1 MVMCMFNKI
10 NPIITTNFKSKNI
23 SQETKNPDLL
33 TEKKKTKDVSAVKI
47 CTFALAI
54 PAAIA
59 LTYLAVIEHKKPK
72 RLSFQ
77 KLLEQNNLEFK
88 NDILI
93 IKNTGEKYTGEL
105 KRSTGEFFPNGYG
118 EKIESQ
124 KFEKGIITEK
134 TYVNS
139 KGHEI
144 QGYFYKNG
152 KLRYEVFSNGK
163 RNKNNELC
171 FGFNDYN
178 EKGQPSTFGDGMITK
193 NKSLFETARK
203 YVENHNWG

>member
-1 MVMCMFNKI
+1 MFDKI
-10 NPIITTNFKSKNI
+10 NPIITTNFKSNVGQKA
-23 SQETKNPDLL
+23 TKSDLL
-33 TEKKKTKDVSAVKI
+33 NENKKTKGISAVKI
-47 CTFALAI
+47 CTLALAV
-54 PAAIA
+54 PTVLA
-59 LTYLAVIEHKKPK
+59 LSYLAVIEHKKPK
-72 RLSFQ
+72 KLSFK

-88 NDILI
+88 NDVLI

-139 KGHEI
+139 KGQEI
-144 QGYFYKNG
+144 QGYFYKDG

-163 RNKNNELC
+163 RNKNNEIC
-171 FGFNDYN
+171 FGFNEYN
-178 EKGQPSTFGDGMITK
+178 EKGQPSTFGEGMMAE
-193 NKSLFETARK
+193 NKSLFEMARE
-203 YVENHNWG
+203 YVKNHNWDKI